1 MSHFLDDRAGQR
13 DSQIGTLEARDF
25 DLRLTMDCGQVFGW
39 TWEGDWCSGMIGGNA
54 VALCQEGRRVHYAAE
69 SGIDGASVI
78 SYLGLDEDYTHIMR
92 SISVDDFMKRAI
104 ASARGLRLLKQEPW
118 PCLGSYILSSNNRVE
133 RIQTLVREI
142 SMRMGSERSI
152 RGRRVYAFP
161 GPDVLGACRERD
173 IRGCGA
179 GFRSPYLNES
189 ARMIAAGEV
198 DLAGLADLPY
208 ASAKEVLMRLPG
220 VGEKVADC
228 VLLFAF
234 SFYEAFPVDVWIK
247 RAVEKVYF
255 GSRELKLREIH
266 EFARS
271 HFGPYA
277 GYAQEY
283 MYHYARE
290 GGLESPAGARSC

>member
-1 MSHFLDDRAGQR
+1 MSQFLDDRAGKR
-13 DSQIGTLEARDF
+13 DAGIGTIAAPDF
-25 DLRLTMDCGQVFGW
+25 DLGLSMGCGQVFGW
-39 TWEGDWCSGMIGGNA
+39 EWEGDWCSGVIGGRA
-54 VALCQEGRRVHYAAE
+54 VALRQEGRRIHYVAE
-69 SGIDGASVI
+69 KGADPARI
-78 SYLGLDEDYTHIMR
+78 ASYLGLDEKYRRIMR
-92 SISVDDFMKRAI
+92 SISVDGFMERVI
-104 ASARGLRLLKQEPW
+104 ASARGLRILKQDPW

-133 RIQTLVREI
+133 RIQALVRRI
-142 SMRMGSERSI
+142 SMRMGDERAV
-152 RGRRVYAFP
+152 RDRLVYAFP
-161 GPDVLGACRERD
+161 EPEVLGACHEKD

-189 ARMIAAGEV
+189 ARIIAAGKV
-198 DLAGLADLPY
+198 DLGGLADLSY
-208 ASAKEVLMRLPG
+208 AEAKEELKTMPG

-255 GSRELKLREIH
+255 DSREVKVREIH

-283 MYHYARE
+283 IYHYARE
-290 GGLESPAGARSC
+290 GGLE

>member
-1 MSHFLDDRAGQR
+1 MSQFLDGRSAER
-13 DSQIGTLEARDF
+13 DSEKSTIAAPDF
-25 DLRLTMDCGQVFGW
+25 DLRLSMGCGQVFGW
-39 TWEGDWCSGMIGGNA
+39 EWDGDWCSGVIGGRA
-54 VALCQEGRRVHYAAE
+54 VALHQEGRQIHCLAE
-69 SGIDGASVI
+69 SGADTARIA
-78 SYLGLDEDYTHIMR
+78 SYLGLDENYRRIMR
-92 SISVDDFMKRAI
+92 SIAVDDFMKKAI
-104 ASARGLRLLKQEPW
+104 AASRGLRLFKQERW

-133 RIQTLVREI
+133 RIQALVRKI
-142 SMRMGSERSI
+142 SLKMGGEHGVGGRM
-152 RGRRVYAFP
+152 VYSFP
-161 GPDVLGACRERD
+161 EPEVLGACHERD

-189 ARMIAAGEV
+189 ARMVAAGIV
-198 DLAGLADLPY
+198 DLDSLADMPY
-208 ASAKEVLMRLPG
+208 AEAKETLKTLPG

-255 GSRELKLREIH
+255 DSREVRIGEIH

-283 MYHYARE
+283 IYHYARE
-290 GGLESPAGARSC
+290 GGLD